1 MHTISTVVFV
11 FATFCCDLAAVDKS
25 LQYSLSDAR
34 EALVNSAIDMLN
46 AYSGTLTSSQQMGAL
61 LCPPNMR
68 LLPLLVLA
76 LLKFVSLWI
85 WKVDLLIF
93 NINFVKFN
101 NLVFFTLQPAFRS
114 GTSTRLDERVHALEL
129 CKNLPLEYLIQEV
142 HPDLYPVH
150 QLDDQVKTSC
160 SYCNVYQHS
169 FVATRYCLMFFSRVL
184 IMATRLFRNRLS
196 CIFRQ
201 RTSSATQRSLWIV
214 TARCTCGSVVRST
227 RSS

>member
-1 MHTISTVVFV
+1 MICSF
-11 FATFCCDLAAVDKS
+11 
-25 LQYSLSDAR
+25 
-34 EALVNSAIDMLN
+34 
-46 AYSGTLTSSQQMGAL
+46 LT
-61 LCPPNMR
+61 
-68 LLPLLVLA
+68 
-76 LLKFVSLWI
+76 
-85 WKVDLLIF
+85 
-93 NINFVKFN
+93 FVKFN
-101 NLVFFTLQPAFRS
+101 DLVFFTLQPAFRS

-150 QLDDQVKTSC
+150 QLDDQVKISC
-160 SYCNVYQHS
+160 SYCFCLSTLFCSNSVLFDVY
-169 FVATRYCLMFFSRVL
+169 FSRVL
-184 IMATRLFRNRLS
+184 IMATRLFRSRLS